1 MRYIHCLWIH
11 AHPEE
16 PVVLVSEVDVKWYE
30 TRKVEIW
37 RNGRMGW
44 AGKNGSSQGTQLSVY
59 PLGTVEEINSD
70 REFSAM
76 EITMEDFERYWKM
89 ALSKG

>member
-1 MRYIHCLWIH
+1 
-11 AHPEE
+11 
-16 PVVLVSEVDVKWYE
+16 
-30 TRKVEIW
+30 
-37 RNGRMGW
+37 MGW

-70 REFSAM
+70 REFSAV